1 MSKLVKRLCPAC
13 GTVKEFRADCKTCG
27 CGGTNPQIH
36 KTENAPIDQTQ
47 IELKKIESRH
57 ANKDATIKNL
67 AEKVLLLEKEKAA
80 LIKMSDPTPQSFDVR
95 SATPKGQSESVAVAV
110 WSDHHIEE
118 EVRPGQVAN
127 KNTFNLEI
135 ARRRF
140 DNLVAG
146 TIAWFNIEARK
157 TTIKTFVLALLGD
170 FISGSIHEDLAESNL
185 LAPVD
190 AIYLAQGLL
199 IGGIQALL
207 KALPKDVQILVV
219 CHGGN
224 HGRMTKD
231 QRIST
236 EIGNSLE
243 QYMYMTI
250 RDYFVDEP
258 RLVFQIATGYH
269 SFVRFF
275 EGAYEIR
282 FHHGHQINYG
292 GGVGGITIPV
302 NKAIGQWNK
311 AHAVNLDVFG
321 HFHTRFD
328 GGNFICNGSLIG
340 YNAYAVSIKASYEK
354 PSQTFFLVNRE
365 YGEKTM
371 VAPIFVGD

>member
-1 MSKLVKRLCPAC
+1 MAKLEKRICPAC
-13 GTVKEFRADCKTCG
+13 GELKNFRSDCKSCG
-27 CGGTNPQIH
+27 CSGTNPRLN
-36 KTENAPIDQTQ
+36 KTEETDRATL
-47 IELKKIESRH
+47 ELRRLEAKHE
-57 ANKDATIKNL
+57 NKDATIKNL
-67 AEKVLLLEKEKAA
+67 AEKVLLLEKEKNA
-80 LIKMSDPTPQSFDVR
+80 LIRLSDPTPQSIDIR
-95 SATPKGQSESVAVAV
+95 SMTPKGQSESAAVAV

-118 EVRPGQVAN
+118 EVKPGQVSN

-135 ARRRF
+135 AKRRF
-140 DNLVAG
+140 DNLVSG
-146 TIAWFNIEARK
+146 TIAWFNIESRK

-185 LAPVD
+185 LPPVE
-190 AIYLAQGLL
+190 AIYLAQGYL

-207 KALPKDVQILVV
+207 RTLPKDVKILVV

-243 QYMYMTI
+243 QYMYMTV
-250 RDYFVDEP
+250 RDYFANES
-258 RLVFQIATGYH
+258 RLTFQIASGYH

-292 GGVGGITIPV
+292 GGIGGITIPV

-371 VAPIFVGD
+371 VSPIFVD